1 MTRSHQPLPIVPLQ
15 KGATFLKPFQ
25 ALLDSIKLEDPATEA
40 MTDFTRTT
48 AYTIFP
54 LESVEAARAKM
65 IHRGVRLL
73 LVVDNENVV
82 LGLITATDL
91 TGEKP
96 MQVTRSQGIPYE
108 DVLVKDVMMPRERL
122 ECLCIDD
129 LKGASVGSVV
139 ATLQKQGRQHAMVV
153 ERGADRSQVVR
164 GLFSL
169 SQISRQLGAALPHL
183 AAPATFV
190 DIHQELNN

>member
-1 MTRSHQPLPIVPLQ
+1 MIRSHQPLPVVPLQ
-15 KGATFLKPFQ
+15 KGATFRKPVQ
-25 ALLDSIKLEDPATEA
+25 VLPESVRLDDPATEV

-54 LESVEAARAKM
+54 LESIEAALAKM

-73 LVVDNENVV
+73 LVVDQENAI

-91 TGEKP
+91 TGERP
-96 MQVTRSQGIPYE
+96 LQVARSQGIPHE
-108 DVLVKDVMMPRERL
+108 DILVKDVMTPRERL
-122 ECLCIDD
+122 ECLCVDD

-153 ERGADRSQVVR
+153 ERDSDRNQLVR

-169 SQISRQLGAALPHL
+169 SQISRQLGSVLPNPAAS
-183 AAPATFV
+183 ANFV
-190 DIHQELNN
+190 DIHQELNH

>member
-15 KGATFLKPFQ
+15 KGATFHKPFQ
-25 ALLDSIKLEDPATEA
+25 IFPEGMRLEDPATEA

-73 LVVDNENVV
+73 LVVDNENTV

-108 DVLVKDVMMPRERL
+108 DVLVKDVMTPRERL
-122 ECLCIDD
+122 ECLCVDD

-153 ERGADRSQVVR
+153 ERGPDRSQLVR

-169 SQISRQLGAALPHL
+169 SQISRQLGAAMPHL
-183 AAPATFV
+183 AAPAIFA
-190 DIHQELNN
+190 DIHQELND

>member
-15 KGATFLKPFQ
+15 KGASFHKPFQ
-25 ALLDSIKLEDPATEA
+25 ALPETVDINAPATDA

-73 LVVDNENVV
+73 MVVDNENAI

-91 TGEKP
+91 SGEKP

-108 DVLVKDVMMPRERL
+108 DVLVKDVMTPRERL

-129 LKGASVGSVV
+129 LSNASVGSVV

-153 ERGADRSQVVR
+153 ERSADRSQIVR
-164 GLFSL
+164 GLFSI
-169 SQISRQLGAALPHL
+169 SQISRQLGAAMPHL
-183 AAPATFV
+183 TSAATFA
-190 DIHQELNN
+190 DIHQELND

>member
-15 KGATFLKPFQ
+15 KGASFHKPFQ
-25 ALLDSIKLEDPATEA
+25 VSPETVDINAPAMDA

-54 LESVEAARAKM
+54 LEGVEAARAKM

-73 LVVDNENVV
+73 LVVDNENAI

-96 MQVTRSQGIPYE
+96 MQVTRSQGIPYG
-108 DVLVKDVMMPRERL
+108 DVLVKDVMTPRERL

-129 LKGASVGSVV
+129 INNASVGSVV
-139 ATLQKQGRQHAMVV
+139 ATLLKQGRQHAMVV
-153 ERGADRSQVVR
+153 ERDTHHAQIVR
-164 GLFSL
+164 GLFSI
-169 SQISRQLGAALPHL
+169 SQISRQLGAAMPPLTS
-183 AAPATFV
+183 ASTFA
-190 DIHQELNN
+190 DLHQELNN

>member
-1 MTRSHQPLPIVPLQ
+1 MTRSHQPLPVVPLQ
-15 KGATFLKPFQ
+15 KGATFRKPFQ
-25 ALLDSIKLEDPATEA
+25 ALSESVKLEDPAIEA

-54 LESVEAARAKM
+54 LEGVEAARAKM

-73 LVVDNENVV
+73 LVVDNENAV
-82 LGLITATDL
+82 LGLITAIDL

-108 DVLVKDVMMPRERL
+108 DVLVKDVMTPRERF
-122 ECLCIDD
+122 ECLCVDD

-139 ATLQKQGRQHAMVV
+139 ATLQKQGRHHVMVV
-153 ERGADRSQVVR
+153 ERGQDRSQLVR

-169 SQISRQLGAALPHL
+169 SQISRQLGSAMPHL
-183 AAPATFV
+183 ATPPIFA
-190 DIHQELNN
+190 DIHQELND

>member
-15 KGATFLKPFQ
+15 KGATFHKPFQ
-25 ALLDSIKLEDPATEA
+25 VLPENVKLEDPATEA

-73 LVVDNENVV
+73 LVVDNENAV

-108 DVLVKDVMMPRERL
+108 DVLVKDVMTPRERL
-122 ECLCIDD
+122 ECLCVDD

-153 ERGADRSQVVR
+153 ERGQDSSQSVR

-169 SQISRQLGAALPHL
+169 SQISRQLGSAMPHL
-183 AAPATFV
+183 ATPANFV
-190 DIHQELNN
+190 DIHQELND